1 MVQPAAAA
9 QAGIAQ
15 ALQQDTIIKKSTNL
29 PWYYGMPL
37 KETISATDLID
48 WLEAAA
54 GIAGW
59 DTVDKMIRELHLL
72 FRDEAIV
79 WWKSLKGNEDC
90 VKTDWESVKK
100 AFLLNYEPRITARTT
115 CTNLAN
121 MAQRAGK
128 VANRHHLRLFATFD
142 KLQSTFPKER
152 KAVRFAPA
160 NAATARAA
168 EDQTRRH

>member
-1 MVQPAAAA
+1 MHQLTPPLPE
-9 QAGIAQ
+9 QLKIKLQGIENAFGFIEH
-15 ALQQDTIIKKSTNL
+15 QQFL
-29 PWYYGMPL
+29 C
-37 KETISATDLID
+37 
-48 WLEAAA
+48 
-54 GIAGW
+54 
-59 DTVDKMIRELHLL
+59 
-72 FRDEAIV
+72 FRDPIRTEVMKAS
-79 WWKSLKGNEDC
+79 KDC

-168 EDQTRRH
+168 EDQTTRH